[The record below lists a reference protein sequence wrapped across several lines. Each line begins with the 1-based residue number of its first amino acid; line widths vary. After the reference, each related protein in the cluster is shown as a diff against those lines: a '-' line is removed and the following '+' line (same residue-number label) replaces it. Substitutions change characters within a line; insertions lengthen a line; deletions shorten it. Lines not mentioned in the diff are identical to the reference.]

1 MIDLYTEA
9 FEKQVRLWAED
20 RISPKRLPHV
30 RGVVETVGE
39 LARRYC
45 PDEIQRARLA
55 GWIHDAAKHL
65 PDEDLL
71 RIAESHDWEITESE
85 RLVPMLL
92 HGAVGYLQAA
102 DEFGLNDS
110 RLQSACA
117 YHTTGA
123 ADMSTLDKI
132 VMVGDLIEPTRNY
145 EGVDD
150 LRRLAVENLDKAVLV
165 SVDGTLLY
173 LIKRQRMID
182 PRPLEL
188 RNQLLMAGIRYEQN
202 IP

>member
-1 MIDLYTEA
+1 MTTLYTEA
-9 FEKQVRLWAED
+9 FEKQVQKWAEE
-20 RISPKRLPHV
+20 RIAPKRIPHV

-65 PDEDLL
+65 SDEELL
-71 RIAESHDWEITESE
+71 RIAESHDWEIIESE

-102 DEFGLNDS
+102 DKFGLDDL
-110 RLQSACA
+110 RLRSACA

-123 ADMSTLDKI
+123 PNMNTLDKI

-145 EGVDD
+145 EGVDV
-150 LRRLAVENLDKAVLV
+150 LRRLASEDLDQAVLL
-165 SVDGTLLY
+165 SVDATLLY
-173 LIKRQRMID
+173 LIKRQRVID